1 MPSDIEIEFDPV
13 KNQSNLEKHGVSLAD
28 AADFEWRTAQ
38 IAEDMRFV
46 YAEKRFRATGWLG
59 ERLHVLIFCKR
70 GEATRVISFR
80 AANEREAKSDAN
92 SD

>member
-1 MPSDIEIEFDPV
+1 MPSEIEIEFDPV

-28 AADFEWRTAQ
+28 AANFEWEAAQ
-38 IAEDMRFV
+38 IDEDLRSV
-46 YAEKRFRATGWLG
+46 YPEKRFRATGQLG

-70 GEATRVISFR
+70 GDATRVISLR
-80 AANEREAKSDAN
+80 TANERGAKSYAN